1 MILALFCI
9 FLVTAFFA
17 IFEDK
22 LSSFK
27 WVIYALVCVCLVLL
41 AGFRPVGI
49 DNDSINYE
57 LYFFKYD
64 NPLFENTV
72 EPSFRFIS
80 GFLYKNFK
88 DVHSIFI
95 VYALFGV
102 SLKLI
107 AFRKLTQHTYLALSI
122 YICTYYI
129 LHELTQIRIGI
140 SSGLLLLAIVEI
152 CNERRKNACGLFLIA
167 LLFHYSS
174 IMLFPILFMSNKD
187 FSFKEKY
194 FWSGLVIAGYG
205 FYFLHIGLATLPIPY
220 IADKLQAYEE
230 LKQEGF
236 IDEVNVFN
244 IVFLVKIAIFYYI
257 MYFYDI
263 IKKQNNYLPFMIKME
278 SISLFSF
285 TALSTLP
292 VLSFRVSELF
302 GIVEIILYT
311 NILYTIRPN
320 LFGKIISLTIG
331 FILMFIAIYYNK
343 LIQI

>member
-1 MILALFCI
+1 
-9 FLVTAFFA
+9 
-17 IFEDK
+17 
-22 LSSFK
+22 
-27 WVIYALVCVCLVLL
+27 
-41 AGFRPVGI
+41 
-49 DNDSINYE
+49 
-57 LYFFKYD
+57 
-64 NPLFENTV
+64 
-72 EPSFRFIS
+72 
-80 GFLYKNFK
+80 
-88 DVHSIFI
+88 
-95 VYALFGV
+95 
-102 SLKLI
+102 
-107 AFRKLTQHTYLALSI
+107 
-122 YICTYYI
+122 
-129 LHELTQIRIGI
+129 
-140 SSGLLLLAIVEI
+140 
-152 CNERRKNACGLFLIA
+152 
-167 LLFHYSS
+167 
-174 IMLFPILFMSNKD
+174 MSNKD

-244 IVFLVKIAIFYYI
+244 IVFLVKIAIFCYI

-263 IKKQNNYLPFMIKME
+263 IKKQNDYLPFMIKME